1 MTASGNLPT
10 CAGCHRSA
18 VTHERDEGPTLT
30 ANPHPSDWDLL
41 VEVRSFRLAF
51 TEEAAWTAPFGSTQI
66 RAQII
71 VRRSYAPLVHIPR
84 AEHLRTI
91 LAGLRL
97 AGAKL
102 APLREVREREYGEP
116 LPDVAFPVTAYST
129 EELSRADAWEVFRE
143 LRNDERLADFAVTV
157 TTSDA
162 EELANFWENVC
173 PDVTEKL
180 ALRAATEAPT
190 EAELAGRARAW
201 GKSPAARR
209 TSQKRGRVSPAHAS
223 SVSWSTSLRAPYA
236 SHDRQKVYVLD
247 VEPWASPL
255 ALGWLLTNDRWRAVV
270 PLLRRWHEA
279 HGFEVVALGPDL
291 LEAWVPRPPDDAS
304 TIVDRLAESVTFCSG
319 YLDEGFAVR
328 LQMVMGPV
336 WQFRFDI

>member
-1 MTASGNLPT
+1 MTQPG
-10 CAGCHRSA
+10 SA
-18 VTHERDEGPTLT
+18 
-30 ANPHPSDWDLL
+30 
-41 VEVRSFRLAF
+41 
-51 TEEAAWTAPFGSTQI
+51 QI

-71 VRRSYAPLVHIPR
+71 VRRSYAPLVRIPR
-84 AEHLRTI
+84 AENLRTI
-91 LAGLRL
+91 LASLRL
-97 AGAKL
+97 SGTKL

-116 LPDVAFPVTAYST
+116 LPEIAFPVAAHCT
-129 EELSRADAWEVFRE
+129 EELSRAEAWEVFRE

-162 EELANFWENVC
+162 EELADFWENVC

-180 ALRAATEAPT
+180 ALRASPEAPN
-190 EAELAGRARAW
+190 EDALASRARAW
-201 GKSPAARR
+201 GKSVAARSA
-209 TSQKRGRVSPAHAS
+209 SQRRERATPTRAS
-223 SVSWSTSLRAPYA
+223 TVSWSTSLAAPYA
-236 SHDRQKVYVLD
+236 SNDLQKVYVLD

-255 ALGWLLTNDRWRAVV
+255 ALGWLLTNERWRAVA
-270 PLLRRWHEA
+270 PLMRRWHEA

-328 LQMVMGPV
+328 RQMVMGHV